1 MTVPITQIL
10 LPASMY
16 PYKCP
21 YAMDPTGTV
30 AHNTANNAGARAEIS
45 YMESNYNEV
54 SYHVAIDDKEA
65 IQGIPFDRCSWN
77 AGDGLYGAGNRQ
89 KISFEICYSLSG
101 GARFIQAEK
110 NAAEVIARVHKEFGW
125 GIDRL
130 SKHQDYSGKYCPH
143 RTLDMGWPRF
153 KQMVANELAK
163 LNGQEVADNPTPDSD
178 IDVIYQCYDSTHG
191 WLSEVTNYNDSNTD
205 GYAGWI
211 GYPVTGLIAYTP
223 GAVEKVGNL
232 EYRLHVK
239 NGGWFN
245 WRRDR
250 EVDVVG
256 DTFAG
261 DLKQQCD
268 GLQMRLVNCP
278 GHSVDYCVHLKAGGW
293 LDWITG
299 AGDGDNVITSTEYAG
314 IWGKTIDAVKIA
326 II

>member
-1 MTVPITQIL
+1 MAVPIRRIIL
-10 LPASMY
+10 PTSMY

-21 YAMDPTGTV
+21 YTMSPTGTV
-30 AHNTANNAGARAEIS
+30 AHNTANDASARAEIS

-54 SYHVAIDDKEA
+54 SYHMAVDHEEA
-65 IQGIPFDRCSWN
+65 IQGVPFDRNTWN
-77 AGDGLYGAGNRQ
+77 AGDGKYGAGNRQ
-89 KISFEICYSLSG
+89 KISVEICYSLSG
-101 GARFIQAEK
+101 GSRFIQAEK
-110 NAAEVIARVHKEFGW
+110 NAAEVIARIHKEYGW

-163 LNGQEVADNPTPDSD
+163 LNGQSEAVNPTPDSN
-178 IDVIYQCYDSTHG
+178 INVIYQCYDRTHG
-191 WLSEVTNYNDSNTD
+191 WLSEVTNYNDNNSD
-205 GYAGWI
+205 GYAGWL

-232 EYRLHVK
+232 EYRLHVR

-250 EVDVVG
+250 EIDVVG

-278 GHSVDYCVHLKAGGW
+278 GHSVEYCVHLAGGGW

-299 AGDGDNVITSTEYAG
+299 AGNGDDYIESHEYAG
-314 IWGKTIDAVKIA
+314 IWGRAIDAVKIA

>member
-1 MTVPITQIL
+1 MAVPITQIL
-10 LPASMY
+10 LSASMY

-21 YAMDPTGTV
+21 YSMNPTGV
-30 AHNTANNAGARAEIS
+30 CAHNTANDAGARAEIS
-45 YMESNYNEV
+45 YMESNFNQV
-54 SYHVAIDDKEA
+54 SYHFAVDDVEA
-65 IQGIPFDRCSWN
+65 IQGIPLNRN
-77 AGDGLYGAGNRQ
+77 AWHSGDGGTGIGNRQ
-89 KISFEICYSLSG
+89 KIAVEICYSLSG
-101 GARFIQAEK
+101 GSRFTKAEQ
-110 NAAEVIARVHKEFGW
+110 NGAWLMAMLLHEYGW

-163 LNGQEVADNPTPDSD
+163 VNGQEVAVNPTPASH
-178 IDVIYQCYDSTHG
+178 IDAAYQCYDATHG
-191 WLSEVTNYNDSNTD
+191 WLSEVKNYNNVNSD

-223 GAVEKVGNL
+223 GAVENVGNL

-278 GHSVDYCVHLKAGGW
+278 GHSVEYCVHLKDGGW

-314 IWGKTIDAVKIA
+314 IWGRAIDAVKVA